1 MKMLPIL
8 SLILATLI
16 VMPVHLGYA
25 IDDDSIVVYLSFDE
39 GSGDKAQDQ
48 SVYGNDADIVEN
60 TEWASGKVGGAIE
73 ITAQTADAVVIPSSE
88 SLKIEGEITMMA
100 WINPVSWGGDNHTQ
114 LIDKRCHNGGE
125 TNFCYGI
132 DLGGAG
138 GKIGM
143 FVGTG
148 AARPVPTV
156 DAPLELE
163 KWQHV
168 AATYDGEVMKAYLD
182 GEFVGEAAEAGGL
195 KATNEYEV
203 RIGCARDR
211 PQYGFVGS
219 IDEVL
224 IANRAFDEN
233 EVNNYMQGAGA
244 VISPRDKLASTWSNI
259 KTKSPNS

>member
-1 MKMLPIL
+1 MLFPIY
-8 SLILATLI
+8 S
-16 VMPVHLGYA
+16 VYA
-25 IDDDSIVVYLSFDE
+25 VIDDNTVVLYLSFDE
-39 GSGDKAQDQ
+39 GTGKKAKDQ
-48 SVYGNDADIVEN
+48 SQYGNDADIMENVEWVAGQVN
-60 TEWASGKVGGAIE
+60 SAIE

-100 WINPVSWGGDNHTQ
+100 WINSTAWSGEGHNQ

-125 TNFCYGI
+125 TNFCYGV

-138 GKIGM
+138 DKIAM

-148 AARPVPTV
+148 AGRPVPSV
-156 DAPLELE
+156 AVALELE

-168 AATYDGEVMKAYLD
+168 AVTYDGEVMKAYLD

-195 KATNEYEV
+195 QATNDFEV
-203 RIGCARDR
+203 RVGCARDR
-211 PQYGFVGS
+211 AHYGFVGS

-233 EVNNYMQGAGA
+233 EVNNYMEGTGAA
-244 VISPRDKLASTWSNI
+244 VSPGDKLASTWSNI
-259 KTKSPNS
+259 KNR